1 MGDKSMIKKAKQAYI
16 REKDFFTRSLFKI
29 FIALAVLYLLS
40 AAAGYIVSIQNPEFA
55 DRIFNSIKESYESK
69 GLLDVSSNF
78 DLFLLVF
85 FNNAVAAFVSLVSG
99 VIPFLCLSAISVVGN
114 GFLLGVIGAVVLSQ
128 GKGVLAALMSLLPHG
143 IVELPVFFYASSLGV
158 YLMLNIS
165 KKILGQPVRIRSVF
179 KNSIRSFIIIVV
191 PLLLL
196 AAFLEAYVTYAI
208 VKDY

>member
-1 MGDKSMIKKAKQAYI
+1 MIKKAKQAFV

-29 FIALAVLYLLS
+29 FIALAVLYLFS
-40 AAAGYIVSIQNPEFA
+40 AVAGYIVSIQNPELAGQVF
-55 DRIFNSIKESYESK
+55 DGIKESYESK

-78 DLFLLVF
+78 DLFLLIF
-85 FNNAVAAFVSLVSG
+85 FNNAVAAFFSLVSG
-99 VIPFLCLSAISVVGN
+99 VIPFLCLSAVSVAGN
-114 GFLLGVIGAVVLSQ
+114 GFFLGVIGAVVLSQ

-179 KNSIRSFIIIVV
+179 KNSIRSFIIIVL

-208 VKDY
+208 VKN

>member
-1 MGDKSMIKKAKQAYI
+1 MIKKAKQAYI

-29 FIALAVLYLLS
+29 FVALAVLYLLS
-40 AAAGYIVSIQNPEFA
+40 ASAGYIVSIQNPEFA
-55 DRIFNSIKESYESK
+55 DQIFNSIKESYESK
-69 GLLDVSSNF
+69 GLLGASSNF

-85 FNNAVAAFVSLVSG
+85 LNNAVAAFISLVSG

-114 GFLLGVIGAVVLSQ
+114 GFLLGVIAAVVLSQ

-179 KNSIRSFIIIVV
+179 KNSIRSFIIVV
-191 PLLLL
+191 IPLLLL